1 DEIIPLRLGRET
13 VSTIG
18 ASRATSP
25 IRAVGA
31 GIALRPLRA
40 LRSLRAVGAG
50 IALISLVA
58 LRRLRRNTVLDMRQT
73 SRRQGTLRIPIT
85 PLLFRVRH
93 DQSSLSGA
101 TGKLIRPGKSAFPRN
116 GQPSPDASPEPSS
129 MTLMALL
136 PSTSGNASIV
146 TSY

>member
-1 DEIIPLRLGRET
+1 LA
-13 VSTIG
+13 V
-18 ASRATSP
+18 RA
-25 IRAVGA
+25 G
-31 GIALRPLRA
+31 
-40 LRSLRAVGAG
+40 GAG

-73 SRRQGTLRIPIT
+73 SRRQGSLGIPIT

-116 GQPSPDASPEPSS
+116 GQPSPELSPEPSS
-129 MTLMALL
+129 ITLMALL

-146 TSY
+146 TSYWIAPACV